1 MSTLVVVVIPTYN
14 EIDNLKDLVSE
25 VLNQDRRIQIVVV
38 DDNSPDG
45 TGKLADKLSRDSERI
60 HVLHR
65 SNKGGLGSAYREGMK
80 WALELG
86 ADYVIQMDADFSH
99 PPTKL
104 NEMLDQIESHD
115 LVVASRYLQGVT
127 VVNWPIQ
134 RLLLSWL
141 GNHSARLITGVP
153 LTDLTGGFRCIRRTL
168 LEKSRFER
176 AKSNGYAFQI
186 ELNCRLNKHRP
197 RIKELTFLFFDRTRG
212 DSKLSFATVIEAI
225 WIVWW
230 LRILD
235 ITNRL

>member
-1 MSTLVVVVIPTYN
+1 MPTFN
-14 EIDNLKDLVSE
+14 EIENLEEVVSE
-25 VLNQDRRIQIVVV
+25 VLKQDCRIQIMVV

-45 TGKLADKLSRDSERI
+45 TGQLADTLSRDCERI

-65 SNKGGLGSAYREGMK
+65 PKKDGLGSAYREGLK
-80 WALELG
+80 LALELG
-86 ADYVIQMDADFSH
+86 ADYIIQMDADLSH
-99 PPTKL
+99 PPTRL
-104 NEMLDQIESHD
+104 NEMLNQIESHD

-141 GNHSARLITGVP
+141 GNYYARLITGVP

-168 LEKSRFER
+168 LEQSRFER
-176 AKSNGYAFQI
+176 TKSNGYAFQI
-186 ELNCRLNKHRP
+186 ELNYRLNKYRP
-197 RIKELTFLFFDRTRG
+197 RIKELTFLFIDRTRG
-212 DSKLSFATVIEAI
+212 DSKLSSTTVIEAI